1 MAAPGNLNPLFDL
14 VSVSYELINRNTLQ
28 PISHSGNYAE
38 VNNSQFIFLKV
49 HPQLTS
55 FDKRAK
61 KVLLTF
67 RQYTNFSYQV
77 YLSESNTA
85 RLISSNQIPLRK
97 YTSNN
102 TICYEADI
110 TDFVAS
116 HPTREIY
123 FAITTS
129 SNMSFYVNGVNNPSA
144 SIVSYSVSTGSY
156 SKDYFSRIKPFS
168 MRNYQTNIDLF
179 SLTASHL
186 FSLFSY
192 EDELLSFNLSLVN
205 NFAQRNTSSITNSI
219 STGFPKGF
227 KLNKQQYI
235 YLSGTRSYTY
245 IDENFFSHVF
255 IPCLNDNGAFTHF
268 VDSNGSYLVLETL
281 SNQYKIYSL
290 DGSIKTFSLSGYLLS
305 ETVKNGDN
313 VSTIAYTYTNNLLT
327 GVSINN
333 QSFASIS
340 YSSSS
345 ITITFLNS
353 NNSVTLN
360 FNSDNYLTS
369 LVDQDNVSY
378 LLNYDSDNDG
388 LIDEVAIQNTK
399 KICLLYNEQLM
410 VDNLSIHTFIN
421 NSFSWNI
428 SYYFEQSSLST
439 TFYDENLTYVYK
451 FDESGKLINSFYY
464 KNYQNNILGASS
476 LIENN
481 AKKQV
486 LSTSS
491 PNYLK
496 QITYSGQTLNN
507 FETEA
512 HLTYSIRFLNFSI
525 LPKEK
530 GRYFLYFEYLREFI
544 SNYQTSN
551 NLTLTLT
558 VGDISQ
564 GNIITLFSNRA
575 LTIDGFDKVNLFME
589 EVIIPESHYEE
600 KLNLNFKL
608 SGGETT
614 VTIRNIR
621 LYRLEDSTHYYGIN
635 SYTGGSAILG
645 LDNFYSLTDS
655 VPFAVDNISYNLDIT
670 YRDLVA
676 SFSSQFFLNKSFLFC
691 DNGKNAYYG
700 VVTKSG
706 SPLSSFKLVD
716 VIYQNKRYSDD
727 EELYDGYEANFISYD
742 SDYYKEEI
750 VQHNFA
756 FNSQTKKENKY
767 NHAHLLVNEKQTVPY
782 GVKTHNNNQYTY
794 YEYYINKTNNYNS
807 YGELINQTLSTSKE
821 DHTSSYFEKGSGINT
836 YSSDKKHLTGVEQKL
851 YNNNSQVNDISSSFN
866 YDSYGD
872 LTSKIDA
879 YNKSESYEYNKFH
892 QLTSLLAYN
901 SGSYHNNNISY
912 NGLLNA
918 STVSTYGNRGQ
929 VTYSYDFQERV
940 SSITYDTLS
949 ISCTNTINSESITFT
964 DGSSAVTISS
974 SFSDLHLPITY
985 SIDGSTILSYHYFD
999 KNTNF
1004 SSSGN
1009 SDSDLLGEIRD
1020 YKGQSGNTYKLRTY
1034 LYNDY
1039 GNLSSIEENGVK
1051 LIITSS
1057 YFTDLDGTDYGVSGN
1072 AIKQTNIYQT
1082 NNNIFRV
1089 ENNYSFFQD
1098 PFTKH
1103 KTILETNTDY
1113 VVGITESVSTQVNGG
1128 PQLTLSIYYNDLIHN
1143 QIYSSFD
1150 YYEDEND
1157 KFTSFVKEQNINFGY
1172 GPHPINYS
1180 YNDNGN
1186 LNSIES
1192 TYFGINNSYTY
1203 NDFNELSGENSTEF
1217 GLISYQYDS
1226 HGNITLISR
1235 VNSLIMYALNYDNQ
1249 NRLTSIVKTENN
1261 VPTTLECSGYTFG
1274 RPTTYK
1280 GISLAWDNLE
1290 LADFGNTHFV
1300 YDGYGRRVSKIN
1312 TSLSR
1317 STSYQ
1322 YIDNTLLKETI
1333 SLSGSNHV
1341 LRYLYDSSNRV
1352 VGFIYNS
1359 NVYFYVKDLL
1369 NNVIAIYNQDNDLI
1383 CKYVYDAWGNNKVL
1397 NPNGTENKTPS
1408 FIGNLNPIRYRSYYY
1423 DIETNLYYLKSRY
1436 YDPEICRFI
1445 SMDDVSFLDP
1455 NRVNGLNLYC
1465 YCLNNPVM
1473 LSDENGCFP
1482 VLSAILCGLALVGLG
1497 LTIGGVAFNNNV
1509 LTAIGLTMVTISS
1522 LASGGMALACF
1533 GSWGTMAI
1541 GAGTMA
1547 AGLGTG
1553 LFASAE
1559 YQEAISGNNWMID
1572 AGMGEDLY
1580 NALMILTA
1588 SIATLGTCASA
1599 VGVNNY
1605 HSFGNK
1611 YWNGGWKSMR
1621 SHYWKHGLQE
1631 MKYNNIYNYTN
1642 GARQVIVNGK
1652 YIAEKNAYLMIVEG
1666 KKVAFVGVGRTGTLI
1681 TTFSFRTLTTVQM
1694 GLFGLL

>member
-1 MAAPGNLNPLFDL
+1 MTAPGDLNPLFDL

-67 RQYTNFSYQV
+67 RQYTNFSYQA

-85 RLISSNQIPLRK
+85 HLISSNQIPLRK

-179 SLTASHL
+179 SLTVSHL

-245 IDENFFSHVF
+245 IDENFFLHVF
-255 IPCLNDNGAFTHF
+255 IPCLNDNGSFTHF
-268 VDSNGSYLVLETL
+268 VDSNGSYLVLEVL

-290 DGSIKTFSLSGYLLS
+290 DGSIKTFSLSGYLIS

-333 QSFASIS
+333 QSFATIS

-360 FNSDNYLTS
+360 FNSGNYLTS

-388 LIDEVAIQNTK
+388 LIDEVAVQNTK

-476 LIENN
+476 IIETNS
-481 AKKQV
+481 KRQV

-564 GNIITLFSNRA
+564 GNIIALFSNRA
-575 LTIDGFDKVNLFME
+575 LTINGFDKVNLFME

-608 SGGETT
+608 SSGETT

-676 SFSSQFFLNKSFLFC
+676 SFSSQFFLNKSLLFC

-700 VVTKSG
+700 VITKSG

-727 EELYDGYEANFISYD
+727 EELYDGYEANSISYD
-742 SDYYKEEI
+742 SDYYKEEK

-821 DHTSSYFEKGSGINT
+821 NHVSPYFEKGSGINT
-836 YSSDKKHLTGVEQKL
+836 YSSDKKHLTGVRQRL

-912 NGLLNA
+912 NGLLNV
-918 STVSTYGNRGQ
+918 STVSTYGNQGQ
-929 VTYSYDFQERV
+929 VTYSYDFKERV
-940 SSITYDTLS
+940 ANITYDTLS
-949 ISCTNTINSESITFT
+949 VSYSNISNSESVTFS
-964 DGSSAVTISS
+964 DGSSTLTLTS
-974 SFSDLHLPITY
+974 SFSDLHLPTEY
-985 SIDGSTILSYHYFD
+985 SINGSTILSYRYFD

-1004 SSSGN
+1004 SSSGD

-1020 YKGQSGNTYKLRTY
+1020 FKGQSDGFYSSR
-1034 LYNDY
+1034 LYSYNY
-1039 GNLSSIEENGVK
+1039 FGGVASIEENDIHVEIISYCGTYNNTYLGHTSNAPFSAK
-1051 LIITSS
+1051 SYIYTKGGEDLRTELIYSYVSDPFSNYKEINEAEYDSRTIIIKEGMNATDDGAHQKEILIWNGLNERVLSFSS
-1057 YFTDLDGTDYGVSGN
+1057 TFSFFKD
-1072 AIKQTNIYQT
+1072 
-1082 NNNIFRV
+1082 
-1089 ENNYSFFQD
+1089 ENNRHTSIVKNQEIKFRFLSNNSNTYSID
-1098 PFTKH
+1098 YSYDNKGNVVSVSSSSH
-1103 KTILETNTDY
+1103 YGITNT
-1113 VVGITESVSTQVNGG
+1113 
-1128 PQLTLSIYYNDLIHN
+1128 
-1143 QIYSSFD
+1143 YS
-1150 YYEDEND
+1150 
-1157 KFTSFVKEQNINFGY
+1157 
-1172 GPHPINYS
+1172 
-1180 YNDNGN
+1180 
-1186 LNSIES
+1186 
-1192 TYFGINNSYTY
+1192 Y
-1203 NDFNELSGENSTEF
+1203 NDFNELSGENNSQF
-1217 GLISYQYDS
+1217 GQINYSYDS
-1226 HGNITLISR
+1226 HGNILTISR
-1235 VNSLIMYALNYDNQ
+1235 LSDSSITTFSYDSF
-1249 NRLTSIVKTENN
+1249 NRLTSITMTVGLNTP
-1261 VPTTLECSGYTFG
+1261 VTLTCNGYTFG

-1280 GISLAWDNLE
+1280 GISLTWDNLE

-1300 YDGYGRRVSKIN
+1300 YDGYGRRKSKTN

-1317 STSYQ
+1317 SVSYL
-1322 YIDNTLLKETI
+1322 YLENVLLEETVTETI
-1333 SLSGSNHV
+1333 NNV
-1341 LRYLYDSSNRV
+1341 QQTDTLRYLYDTNNEV
-1352 VGFIYNS
+1352 IGFSMNDNTYL
-1359 NVYFYVKDLL
+1359 YVKDMFK
-1369 NNVIAIYNQDNDLI
+1369 NVIAITNQAGVEM
-1383 CKYVYDAWGNNKVL
+1383 CQYHYDAYGNFMITASIAGGEIL
-1397 NPNGTENKTPS
+1397 GE
-1408 FIGNLNPIRYRSYYY
+1408 LNPIRYRSYYY
-1423 DIETNLYYLKSRY
+1423 DKETGLYYLKTRY
-1436 YDPEICRFI
+1436 YDPETCRFI
-1445 SMDDVSFLDP
+1445 SMDDVSYLDP
-1455 NRVNGLNLYC
+1455 NTINGLNLYC
-1465 YCLNNPVM
+1465 YCLNNPIM
-1473 LSDENGCFP
+1473 YRDENGTIS
-1482 VLSAILCGLALVGLG
+1482 VLLAMILIGAAVGAASYTASEVISYALTKEWSWSWGQFVGN
-1497 LTIGGVAFNNNV
+1497 TIGG
-1509 LTAIGLTMVTISS
+1509 AIGGAFAGIGASSFTVGFITSFSSTVIGLSIESAFEKENYSTEEIIARGIFSGIIGGLLSVGMDFIKAPIISFGRNSYAAITKSSITKYVHGTIKSVSKKTLAKMFSYTLYSSCFDVLWSGVDDACDFYGHFDKS
-1522 LASGGMALACF
+1522 LA
-1533 GSWGTMAI
+1533 
-1541 GAGTMA
+1541 
-1547 AGLGTG
+1547 
-1553 LFASAE
+1553 
-1559 YQEAISGNNWMID
+1559 
-1572 AGMGEDLY
+1572 
-1580 NALMILTA
+1580 
-1588 SIATLGTCASA
+1588 
-1599 VGVNNY
+1599 
-1605 HSFGNK
+1605 
-1611 YWNGGWKSMR
+1611 
-1621 SHYWKHGLQE
+1621 
-1631 MKYNNIYNYTN
+1631 
-1642 GARQVIVNGK
+1642 
-1652 YIAEKNAYLMIVEG
+1652 
-1666 KKVAFVGVGRTGTLI
+1666 
-1681 TTFSFRTLTTVQM
+1681 
-1694 GLFGLL
+1694 

>member
-85 RLISSNQIPLRK
+85 HLISSNQIPLRK

-129 SNMSFYVNGVNNPSA
+129 SNMSFYVNGANNPSA

-156 SKDYFSRIKPFS
+156 SKDYFSRIKSFS

-192 EDELLSFNLSLVN
+192 EDELLSFNLLLVN

-245 IDENFFSHVF
+245 IDENFFLHVF
-255 IPCLNDNGAFTHF
+255 IPCLNDNGSFTHF
-268 VDSNGSYLVLETL
+268 VDSNGSYLVLEVL

-290 DGSIKTFSLSGYLLS
+290 DGSIKTFSLSGYLIS

-313 VSTIAYTYTNNLLT
+313 VSTIAYAYTNNLLT

-388 LIDEVAIQNTK
+388 LIDEVAVQNTK

-439 TFYDENLTYVYK
+439 TFYDENLIYVYK
-451 FDESGKLINSFYY
+451 FDESGKLVSSFYY
-464 KNYQNNILGASS
+464 NNYQNNILGASS

-575 LTIDGFDKVNLFME
+575 LTIDGFDKLNLFME

-608 SGGETT
+608 SSGETT

-645 LDNFYSLTDS
+645 LDYFYSLTDS
-655 VPFAVDNISYNLDIT
+655 VPFAVDNISFNLDVT
-670 YRDLVA
+670 YQDLAA
-676 SFSSQFFLNKSFLFC
+676 SFSSQFFLNKSLLFC

-767 NHAHLLVNEKQTVPY
+767 NHAHLLVNEKQTIPY
-782 GVKTHNNNQYTY
+782 EVKTHNNNQYTY

-821 DHTSSYFEKGSGINT
+821 DHVSPYFEKGSGINT
-836 YSSDKKHLTGVEQKL
+836 YSSDKKHLTGVEQRL

-912 NGLLNA
+912 NGLLNVSA
-918 STVSTYGNRGQ
+918 VSTYGNQGQ
-929 VTYSYDFQERV
+929 VTYSYDFKERV
-940 SSITYDTLS
+940 ANITYDTLS
-949 ISCTNTINSESITFT
+949 VSYSNISNSESVAFS
-964 DGSSAVTISS
+964 DGSSTLTLTS
-974 SFSDLHLPITY
+974 SFSDLHLPIEY
-985 SIDGSTILSYHYFD
+985 SINGNTILSYRYFD

-1004 SSSGN
+1004 SSSGD

-1039 GNLSSIEENGVK
+1039 GNLLSISENGVT
-1051 LIITSS
+1051 LTISSS
-1057 YFTDLDGTDYGVSGN
+1057 YFTELNGTDYGVSGN
-1072 AIKQTNIYQT
+1072 AIKQANIYQT
-1082 NNNIFRV
+1082 NSTIFRV
-1089 ENNYSFFQD
+1089 ENKYSFFED

-1103 KTILETNTDY
+1103 KTITETSTDY
-1113 VVGITESVSTQVNGG
+1113 VVGITESISTKVNGG

-1143 QIYSSFD
+1143 QIYISFD

-1172 GPHPINYS
+1172 GPHPIIYS

-1203 NDFNELSGENSTEF
+1203 NDFNELSGENSTGF

-1235 VNSLIMYALNYDNQ
+1235 VNSLIMYALSYDNQ

-1274 RPTTYK
+1274 RPTKYK
-1280 GISLAWDNLE
+1280 GKDLEWSNLE
-1290 LADFGNTHFV
+1290 LTQYDNTEFE
-1300 YDGYGRRVSKIN
+1300 YDGYGRRISK
-1312 TSLSR
+1312 TSTSR
-1317 STSYQ
+1317 STSYL

-1341 LRYLYDSSNRV
+1341 LRYLYDSSNGI

-1359 NVYFYVKDLL
+1359 SVYFYVKDLL
-1369 NNVIAIYNQDNDLI
+1369 NNVIAIYDQDNDLI

-1397 NPNGTENKTPS
+1397 NPNGTENTTPS

-1423 DIETNLYYLKSRY
+1423 DVETNLYYLKSRY

-1455 NRVNGLNLYC
+1455 NKINGLNLYC
-1465 YCLNNPVM
+1465 YCLNNPICFYDPSGHIAFWIITMIVGACIGI
-1473 LSDENGCFP
+1473 GCALYKDWQDGGIDGSIGIGGYLGY
-1482 VLSAILCGLALVGLG
+1482 VLGGAAIGAVAGLAASSLLAGSFTASCCQAFAGLKGLAWAYTMGGPSSAILYMANNFFHSFKYNPQWLG
-1497 LTIGGVAFNNNV
+1497 YYPPNDGFNGQTQTITLQPG
-1509 LTAIGLTMVTISS
+1509 TIIQRIGD
-1522 LASGGMALACF
+1522 ASGSFAAPYYSDPMSLSLPYNQMAYMDNPNIYIVNSSF
-1533 GSWGTMAI
+1533 
-1541 GAGTMA
+1541 
-1547 AGLGTG
+1547 
-1553 LFASAE
+1553 E
-1559 YQEAISGNNWMID
+1559 VISGQATPWFGQYGGGIQYKLPMS
-1572 AGMGEDLY
+1572 
-1580 NALMILTA
+1580 ILK
-1588 SIATLGTCASA
+1588 LLNEG
-1599 VGVNNY
+1599 
-1605 HSFGNK
+1605 
-1611 YWNGGWKSMR
+1611 
-1621 SHYWKHGLQE
+1621 
-1631 MKYNNIYNYTN
+1631 
-1642 GARQVIVNGK
+1642 
-1652 YIAEKNAYLMIVEG
+1652 YL
-1666 KKVAFVGVGRTGTLI
+1666 
-1681 TTFSFRTLTTVQM
+1681 S
-1694 GLFGLL
+1694 LF

>member
-1 MAAPGNLNPLFDL
+1 MAAPGDLNPLFDL
-14 VSVSYELINRNTLQ
+14 VSVSYELIVRNTLQ
-28 PISHSGNYAE
+28 LISHSGNYAE

-67 RQYTNFSYQV
+67 RQYTSFSYQV

-85 RLISSNQIPLRK
+85 HLISSNQIPLRK

-110 TDFVAS
+110 TDLVAS

-123 FAITTS
+123 FALTTS
-129 SNMSFYVNGVNNPSA
+129 SNMSFYVNGVNKPSA

-156 SKDYFSRIKPFS
+156 SKDYFSRIKSFS

-192 EDELLSFNLSLVN
+192 EDELLFFNLSLVN

-227 KLNKQQYI
+227 KLNIQQYI

-268 VDSNGSYLVLETL
+268 VDSNGSYLVLEVL
-281 SNQYKIYSL
+281 SNQYIIHSL
-290 DGSIKTFSLSGYLLS
+290 DGSIKTFSLSGYLIS
-305 ETVKNGDN
+305 ETVKSGDN

-360 FNSDNYLTS
+360 FNSGNCLTS

-388 LIDEVAIQNTK
+388 LIDEVVVQNIK

-410 VDNLSIHTFIN
+410 VDNLSIHTFNN

-428 SYYFEQSSLST
+428 SYYFEQSTLST
-439 TFYDENLTYVYK
+439 TFYDETLTYVYK

-464 KNYQNNILGASS
+464 KNNPGCILGASS
-476 LIENN
+476 LLESN

-564 GNIITLFSNRA
+564 GNVITLFSNRA
-575 LTIDGFDKVNLFME
+575 LTIDGFDKTNLFME

-608 SGGETT
+608 SSGETT

-645 LDNFYSLTDS
+645 LDNFYSLSDS
-655 VPFAVDNISYNLDIT
+655 VPFAVDSISYNLDIT
-670 YRDLVA
+670 YQDLVA
-676 SFSSQFFLNKSFLFC
+676 SFSSQFFLNKSLLFC

-700 VVTKSG
+700 VITKSG

-716 VIYQNKRYSDD
+716 IIYQNKRYSDD

-767 NHAHLLVNEKQTVPY
+767 NHVHLLVNEKQTVPY
-782 GVKTHNNNQYTY
+782 GVKTHNDNQYTY

-821 DHTSSYFEKGSGINT
+821 DHVSPYFEKGSGINT
-836 YSSDKKHLTGVEQKL
+836 YSSDKKHLTGVRQRL

-872 LTSKIDA
+872 LTSKVDA

-892 QLTSLLAYN
+892 QLTSLFAYN
-901 SGSYHNNNISY
+901 SGSYHKNNISY
-912 NGLLNA
+912 NDLLNVNA
-918 STVSTYGNRGQ
+918 VSTYGNQGQ
-929 VTYSYDFQERV
+929 VTYSYDFKERV
-940 SSITYDTLS
+940 ANITYDTLS
-949 ISCTNTINSESITFT
+949 VSYSNISNSESVTFT
-964 DGSSAVTISS
+964 DGSSTLTLTS
-974 SFSDLHLPITY
+974 SFSDLHLPTEY
-985 SIDGSTILSYHYFD
+985 SINGNTILSYRYFD

-1004 SSSGN
+1004 SSSGD

-1020 YKGQSGNTYKLRTY
+1020 YKGQSDGFYSSRLY
-1034 LYNDY
+1034 SYNDF
-1039 GNLSSIEENGVK
+1039 GSVASIEEND
-1051 LIITSS
+1051 I
-1057 YFTDLDGTDYGVSGN
+1057 
-1072 AIKQTNIYQT
+1072 
-1082 NNNIFRV
+1082 RV
-1089 ENNYSFFQD
+1089 ETTSYCGTYNNTYLGHTANAPFSAKNYIYTKGGEDLRTELIYSYVSDPFSNYKEINEAEYDSRTIIVKEGINATGDGAHQKEILIWNGLNERVLSLSSTFSFF
-1098 PFTKH
+1098 
-1103 KTILETNTDY
+1103 
-1113 VVGITESVSTQVNGG
+1113 
-1128 PQLTLSIYYNDLIHN
+1128 
-1143 QIYSSFD
+1143 
-1150 YYEDEND
+1150 EDENNRN
-1157 KFTSFVKEQNINFGY
+1157 TSIVKNQEIKLRFLNNNPNTY
-1172 GPHPINYS
+1172 SINYS
-1180 YNDNGN
+1180 YDNKGN
-1186 LNSIES
+1186 VVGVSSSSHYGITN
-1192 TYFGINNSYTY
+1192 TYSY
-1203 NDFNELSGENSTEF
+1203 NDFNELSSENNSQF
-1217 GLISYQYDS
+1217 GQINYSYDS
-1226 HGNITLISR
+1226 HGNILTISR
-1235 VNSLIMYALNYDNQ
+1235 LSDSSITTFSYDSF
-1249 NRLTSIVKTENN
+1249 NRLTSITKTVGSNSP
-1261 VPTTLECSGYTFG
+1261 VVLTCTGYTFG
-1274 RPTTYK
+1274 RPNTYK
-1280 GISLAWDNLE
+1280 GISLTWTNLE
-1290 LADFGNTHFV
+1290 LTQYGGTHFS
-1300 YDGYGRRVSKIN
+1300 YDGYGRRISKTN

-1317 STSYQ
+1317 SVSYL
-1322 YIDNTLLKETI
+1322 YLENVLLEETVTETI
-1333 SLSGSNHV
+1333 NNV
-1341 LRYLYDSSNRV
+1341 QQTDTLRYLYDTNNEV
-1352 VGFIYNS
+1352 IGFSMNDNTYLYI
-1359 NVYFYVKDLL
+1359 KDMFK
-1369 NNVIAIYNQDNDLI
+1369 NVIAITNQAGVEM
-1383 CKYVYDAWGNNKVL
+1383 CQYHYDAYGN
-1397 NPNGTENKTPS
+1397 
-1408 FIGNLNPIRYRSYYY
+1408 FIITASIIGGEILGELNPIRYRSYYH
-1423 DIETNLYYLKSRY
+1423 DKETGLYYLKTRY
-1436 YDPEICRFI
+1436 YDPETCRFI
-1445 SMDDVSFLDP
+1445 SMDDISYLDP
-1455 NRVNGLNLYC
+1455 NKVNGLNLYC
-1465 YCLNNPVM
+1465 YCGNDPINRFDATGHDWNWSTFWAGVGLIVTAACAIA
-1473 LSDENGCFP
+1473 LSITTFGAGIPIGMSIVAGVTLGAGILTGINGVATIAEAGTGFNF
-1482 VLSAILCGLALVGLG
+1482 VRDGVFNGLG
-1497 LTIGGVAFNNNV
+1497 LSDKTYDIYAGITEGIAIVGSLVLGVFHMTGRYKAAKYSQKFLGKGYYKADQNRWVSSDGFRQVRWDVSHHLYDGVPSKAHFNLETYRNPIGG
-1509 LTAIGLTMVTISS
+1509 LIRPGKAIENIHVWINW
-1522 LASGGMALACF
+1522 F
-1533 GSWGTMAI
+1533 GFH
-1541 GAGTMA
+1541 
-1547 AGLGTG
+1547 L
-1553 LFASAE
+1553 
-1559 YQEAISGNNWMID
+1559 
-1572 AGMGEDLY
+1572 
-1580 NALMILTA
+1580 
-1588 SIATLGTCASA
+1588 
-1599 VGVNNY
+1599 
-1605 HSFGNK
+1605 
-1611 YWNGGWKSMR
+1611 
-1621 SHYWKHGLQE
+1621 
-1631 MKYNNIYNYTN
+1631 
-1642 GARQVIVNGK
+1642 
-1652 YIAEKNAYLMIVEG
+1652 
-1666 KKVAFVGVGRTGTLI
+1666 
-1681 TTFSFRTLTTVQM
+1681 
-1694 GLFGLL
+1694 

>member
-1 MAAPGNLNPLFDL
+1 MAAPGDLNPLFDL

-67 RQYTNFSYQV
+67 KQYTNLNYQV

-85 RLISSNQIPLRK
+85 HLISSNQIPLRK

-110 TDFVAS
+110 TDLVAS

-123 FAITTS
+123 FALTTS
-129 SNMSFYVNGVNNPSA
+129 SNMSFYVSGVNKPSA
-144 SIVSYSVSTGSY
+144 NIVSYSVSTGSY
-156 SKDYFSRIKPFS
+156 SKDYFSRIKSFS
-168 MRNYQTNIDLF
+168 MRNYQVNIDLF

-205 NFAQRNTSSITNSI
+205 NFAQRETNNITSTIN
-219 STGFPKGF
+219 TGFPKGF
-227 KLNKQQYI
+227 KLNIQQYI

-255 IPCLNDNGAFTHF
+255 IPCLNDNGSFTHF
-268 VDSNGSYLVLETL
+268 VDSNGSYLVLEVL

-290 DGSIKTFSLSGYLLS
+290 DGSIKTFSLSGYLIS
-305 ETVKNGDN
+305 EIVKNGDN
-313 VSTIAYTYTNNLLT
+313 VSTIIYTYTNNLLT

-340 YSSSS
+340 YSSNN

-360 FNSDNYLTS
+360 FNSGNYLTS

-410 VDNLSIHTFIN
+410 VDNLSIHTFNN

-428 SYYFEQSSLST
+428 SYYFEQSTLST

-451 FDESGKLINSFYY
+451 FDESGKLISSFYY
-464 KNYQNNILGASS
+464 NNYQNNILGASS

-564 GNIITLFSNRA
+564 GNIITLFFNRA
-575 LTIDGFDKVNLFME
+575 LTIDGFDKMNLFME
-589 EVIIPESHYEE
+589 EIIIPESHYEE

-608 SGGETT
+608 SSGETT

-621 LYRLEDSTHYYGIN
+621 LYRLEDSTHYYGMN
-635 SYTGGSAILG
+635 SSTGGSAILG

-655 VPFAVDNISYNLDIT
+655 VPFNVDNISYNLDIT

-716 VIYQNKRYSDD
+716 IIYQNKRYSDD

-767 NHAHLLVNEKQTVPY
+767 NHTHLLVNEKQTVPY
-782 GVKTHNNNQYTY
+782 GVKTHNDNQYTY

-807 YGELINQTLSTSKE
+807 YGELINQTFSTSKE
-821 DHTSSYFEKGSGINT
+821 DHVSPYFEKGSGINT

-872 LTSKIDA
+872 LTSKVDA

-892 QLTSLLAYN
+892 QLTSLLTYN
-901 SGSYHNNNISY
+901 SGAYHKNNISY
-912 NGLLNA
+912 NGLLNV
-918 STVSTYGNRGQ
+918 STVSTYGNQGQ
-929 VTYSYDFQERV
+929 VTYSYDFKERV
-940 SSITYDTLS
+940 SGITYDTLS
-949 ISCTNTINSESITFT
+949 VSYSGTSNSKSITFT

-974 SFSDLHLPITY
+974 SFSDLHLPIAH
-985 SIDGSTILSYHYFD
+985 SINGSTILSYHYFD
-999 KNTNF
+999 KNTHLP
-1004 SSSGN
+1004 SSGN
-1009 SDSDLLGEIRD
+1009 SSSDLLGEIRD
-1020 YKGQSGNTYKLRTY
+1020 YKGQSDGFYSSRLY
-1034 LYNDY
+1034 SYNDF
-1039 GNLSSIEENGVK
+1039 GGIASIEENDTHVA
-1051 LIITSS
+1051 ITSYCGTYNNEYLGHTSNAPFSAKNYVYTKGGEDLRTELIYS
-1057 YFTDLDGTDYGVSGN
+1057 YISDPFSNYKEINEAEYDSRTIIIKEGMNATGDGAHQKEILIWNGLN
-1072 AIKQTNIYQT
+1072 E
-1082 NNNIFRV
+1082 RV
-1089 ENNYSFFQD
+1089 LSLSSTFSFFSDENNRHTSMVKNQEIKIKFLSHNPSTYS
-1098 PFTKH
+1098 
-1103 KTILETNTDY
+1103 
-1113 VVGITESVSTQVNGG
+1113 
-1128 PQLTLSIYYNDLIHN
+1128 
-1143 QIYSSFD
+1143 
-1150 YYEDEND
+1150 
-1157 KFTSFVKEQNINFGY
+1157 
-1172 GPHPINYS
+1172 INYS
-1180 YNDNGN
+1180 YDNKGN
-1186 LNSIES
+1186 VVGVSSSSHYGITS
-1192 TYFGINNSYTY
+1192 TYSY
-1203 NDFNELSGENSTEF
+1203 NDFNELSGENNSQF
-1217 GLISYQYDS
+1217 GQINYSYDS
-1226 HGNITLISR
+1226 HGNILTISR
-1235 VNSLIMYALNYDNQ
+1235 LSDSSITTFSYDSF
-1249 NRLTSIVKTENN
+1249 NRLTSITKTVGSNPP
-1261 VPTTLECSGYTFG
+1261 VVLTCTGYTFG
-1274 RPTTYK
+1274 RPTTYR
-1280 GISLAWDNLE
+1280 GISLTWDNLE

-1300 YDGYGRRVSKIN
+1300 YDGYGRRKSKSNI
-1312 TSLSR
+1312 SLSR
-1317 STSYQ
+1317 SVSYL
-1322 YIDNTLLKETI
+1322 YLENVLLEETVTETIDNVQRTDT
-1333 SLSGSNHV
+1333 
-1341 LRYLYDSSNRV
+1341 LRYLYDTNNEV
-1352 VGFIYNS
+1352 IGFSMNDNTYL
-1359 NVYFYVKDLL
+1359 YVKDMFK
-1369 NNVIAIYNQDNDLI
+1369 NVIAIANQAGVEM
-1383 CKYVYDAWGNNKVL
+1383 CQYHYDAYGN
-1397 NPNGTENKTPS
+1397 
-1408 FIGNLNPIRYRSYYY
+1408 FIITASITGGEILGNLNPIRYRSYYC
-1423 DIETNLYYLKSRY
+1423 DKETGLYYLKTRY
-1436 YDPEICRFI
+1436 YDPETCRFI
-1445 SMDDVSFLDP
+1445 SMDDMSYLDP
-1455 NRVNGLNLYC
+1455 TTVNGLNLYC
-1465 YCLNNPVM
+1465 YCLNNPIM
-1473 LSDENGCFP
+1473 YRDEDGHNAEWWEWLGAIGRIITGIGAAIAG
-1482 VLSAILCGLALVGLG
+1482 VLVIAS
-1497 LTIGGVAFNNNV
+1497 GVAGAGA
-1509 LTAIGLTMVTISS
+1509 L
-1522 LASGGMALACF
+1522 ALACI
-1533 GSWGTMAI
+1533 TI
-1541 GAGTMA
+1541 GAGALTINNGIA
-1547 AGLGTG
+1547 DTVGLATGYNYMLDG
-1553 LFASAE
+1553 LFQGNKDAYSWFSNIAE
-1559 YQEAISGNNWMID
+1559 GLAIIGSVTCGGW
-1572 AGMGEDLY
+1572 LKY
-1580 NALMILTA
+1580 NAPRIRAYKGVSTYKYSGTNLKPNHMSRPWQG
-1588 SIATLGTCASA
+1588 SIHLQKNVIKYGKMALDSEGW
-1599 VGVNNY
+1599 
-1605 HSFGNK
+1605 SFTINGYFNSKPRTWKLIVDIINK
-1611 YWNGGWKSMR
+1611 TIWHWGP
-1621 SHYWKHGLQE
+1621 
-1631 MKYNNIYNYTN
+1631 
-1642 GARQVIVNGK
+1642 
-1652 YIAEKNAYLMIVEG
+1652 
-1666 KKVAFVGVGRTGTLI
+1666 F
-1681 TTFSFRTLTTVQM
+1681 
-1694 GLFGLL
+1694 